1 MLGADGSRDLTCDNM
16 FTLVGGSLYD
26 GNTDPDVSA
35 WDGACGSTAHVKGV
49 SFRADRKSG
58 DFTFT
63 SITDYRDRA
72 TTFLTDPDF
81 TPLPLLATGPD
92 KDQEQ
97 FTQDFR
103 VARPPPGKSTR

>member
-1 MLGADGSRDLTCDNM
+1 M

-35 WDGACGSTAHVKGV
+35 WDGACGSTANVKGV

-63 SITDYRDRA
+63 SITAYRERD
-72 TTFLTDPDF
+72 TTFLTDRDF
-81 TPLPLLATGPD
+81 TALPILETGQ
-92 KDQEQ
+92 DQDEEQ
-97 FTQDFR
+97 FTQEFR
-103 VARPPPGKSTR
+103 GARSEEHKSELQSLMRI